1 MLCHFSLLNT
11 EDNLPGIAFSIYDI
25 SEGNKD
31 LKTIYQQVELL
42 GSLFKSITD
51 PFLVIQ
57 TKDYKVIKA
66 SPASIINEAK
76 DLSKCYSLT
85 HGFDSPCN
93 GADNPCPIKEV
104 TESKKPVR
112 VKHRYL
118 NKEGSPTI
126 NVIHAYPVLDEKGDV
141 KNIIEYYIELKNK
154 LPANNKANGEK
165 ELFKELYENAT
176 IGIYRSTPGG
186 KIITANP
193 AAVAI
198 LGYTSLD
205 ELIEINLAGGYQ
217 TSEDRIRFQ
226 KIMEAEGTTFGFE
239 TKWKRGDDKVIDIG
253 ISAQS
258 VKDDN
263 NNIIYYEGVIE
274 NITEK
279 KKAEREI
286 IRAKEEAE
294 EISRLKS
301 NFLSNISLELRTP
314 LSVILGFAEILGEE
328 IESSFQKEVV
338 GNIYQSG
345 LRLLRSLDSVMN
357 FSKLESEKIEL
368 THINLNIPSAVINV
382 VNWFKTEA
390 TRKNLEVEIK
400 IVDKNLTAELDENL
414 FKQVISILIENSI
427 KYTTEGKILVMGDRG
442 K

>member
-1 MLCHFSLLNT
+1 MTGIEKKLKQGIFENSILHSLSIAIGTEVAGKIEFVNSSLCRLTGYRSSELVGKNLRILFEDSTEFERVETLREVFNNGSTSILTTLRKKDAEFKKVLCHLSMLNT

-31 LKTIYQQVELL
+31 LRTVYQQVQLL
-42 GSLFKSITD
+42 GSLFKSITN

-66 SPASIINEAK
+66 SPASIINEAT

-104 TESKKPVR
+104 TESKKPVM
-112 VKHRYL
+112 VKHRFL
-118 NKEGSPTI
+118 NKKGSPTI
-126 NVIHAYPVLDEKGDV
+126 NVIHAYPVLDENGDV
-141 KNIIEYYIELKNK
+141 KNIIEYYIELKNN
-154 LPANNKANGEK
+154 LPANNKANGET

-205 ELIEINLAGGYQ
+205 ELIEINLAEGYQ
-217 TSEDRIRFQ
+217 NSEDRIRFQ

-239 TKWKRGDDKVIDIG
+239 TKWKRGDNKVIDIS

-258 VKDDN
+258 VKDN
-263 NNIIYYEGVIE
+263 NN
-274 NITEK
+274 
-279 KKAEREI
+279 
-286 IRAKEEAE
+286 
-294 EISRLKS
+294 
-301 NFLSNISLELRTP
+301 
-314 LSVILGFAEILGEE
+314 
-328 IESSFQKEVV
+328 
-338 GNIYQSG
+338 
-345 LRLLRSLDSVMN
+345 
-357 FSKLESEKIEL
+357 
-368 THINLNIPSAVINV
+368 
-382 VNWFKTEA
+382 
-390 TRKNLEVEIK
+390 
-400 IVDKNLTAELDENL
+400 
-414 FKQVISILIENSI
+414 
-427 KYTTEGKILVMGDRG
+427 
-442 K
+442 